1 LRAFLL
7 DTDICITVIRDRPS
21 GLRRRFNEEA
31 DRLAISTIV
40 LGELLFGAARSARP
54 AEHRRQVDRF
64 AERLDVLPFDAE
76 AASHFADIRADL
88 SARGEII
95 GGYDL
100 MIAGHARSRG
110 LTVVTH
116 NVREF
121 RRVQGLQVADWL
133 AEQ

>member
-1 LRAFLL
+1 MLAFLL

-21 GLRRRFNEEA
+21 ALRPRFNEEA

-40 LGELLFGAARSARP
+40 LGELLFGAARSVRP
-54 AEHRRQVDRF
+54 AEHRRQVERF

>member
-1 LRAFLL
+1 MLAFLL

-21 GLRRRFNEEA
+21 GLRPRFNEEA

-54 AEHRRQVDRF
+54 AEHRRQVERF
-64 AERLDVLPFDAE
+64 AERLDVLPFDAQ